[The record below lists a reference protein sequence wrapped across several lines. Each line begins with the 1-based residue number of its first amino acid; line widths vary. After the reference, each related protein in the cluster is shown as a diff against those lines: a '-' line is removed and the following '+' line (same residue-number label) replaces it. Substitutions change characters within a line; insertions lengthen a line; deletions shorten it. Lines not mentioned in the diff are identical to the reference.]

1 MSNKMPMMDVEQ
13 ARIQLVVPA
22 ITRAVLERLAKKAGQ
37 SMNEYANV
45 LLARGLH
52 DEPTIAE
59 DLARANEIIAKN
71 IEQRAKNKAK
81 KGIR

>member
-13 ARIQLVVPA
+13 AKIQLVVPA
-22 ITRAVLERLAKKAGQ
+22 ITRAVLERLAKNAGQ

-52 DEPTIAE
+52 DEPTTEE
-59 DLARANEIIAKN
+59 DLARANAIIAKN